1 MKSLSIRYKLLGIFF
16 TVIICISVV
25 ISIKSIHAINKL
37 TDASIKDFT
46 KKAYDNKANEL
57 KNYVSVALK
66 SVESY
71 HNRTSPAKIKAEVSD
86 ELKKQTNMIL
96 SILDNQYKT
105 YKNII
110 PQEALKNRLKEII
123 NHTRYGKNGYFWIND
138 LNSVIVTH
146 PIKPKLNGKNLYK
159 FQDKNGKQIF
169 KEFSDVCKQN
179 SEGFVDY
186 VWPKPGFDKPQQKVS
201 YVKLF
206 KPYGWV
212 IGTGSYLDDVTS
224 SMQKEA
230 LKTVSKMRYGKNG
243 YFWIHDKKPYMVMH
257 PIKPSL
263 NGKDLSNIKD
273 PNGVYLFNE
282 MVKVVNTKSEGIV
295 KYSWQKGSDSSNIAP
310 KLSYVKEFKSWGWI
324 IGTGAYIDDIDAK
337 IESMKQES
345 QEQIESVIL
354 EIIILSSVI
363 AIVTL
368 MLVHFIATK
377 TIITPI
383 NKLNDGLQDLIRN
396 NSVSSTRVQKESDDE
411 LGEIVDSFNNYLN
424 KIEDGIKD
432 DNRLINETKLVI
444 SKVKSGNYSTYI
456 NQHTSNYSLEEFKD
470 SVNSMID
477 STQQHFINMKN
488 VLEEYAKYDFRKE
501 LKLKGIDSGS
511 AFDKVIKDINFLR
524 EAITN
529 MLIQNKQTGLTLENS
544 SNELLGNVTILNTS
558 SNEAAA
564 SLEQIAASLEQM
576 QANISN
582 NTSNVVQMATLA
594 SSVTSSVNDGQ
605 SLASQTT
612 VAMDDINNEVKA
624 INESITVIDQI
635 SFQTN
640 ILSLNAAVEAATA
653 GEAGKGFA
661 VVAGEVR
668 NLASRSAEAANE
680 IKSLVE
686 NATSK
691 ANIGK
696 GIADNMIDGYSQ
708 LHSSISKTLSLIN
721 SVEISTKEQLSGI
734 EQITEAVNSL
744 DKQTQQNASIALKT
758 KSIAD
763 STYELAT
770 QVVNDANS
778 KEFVGKNIRL

>member
-1 MKSLSIRYKLLGIFF
+1 MKNISIRYKLLGIFIA
-16 TVIICISVV
+16 VIICISVI
-25 ISIKSIHAINKL
+25 ISIKSIHAINEL
-37 TDASIKDFT
+37 TNASIEDFS
-46 KKAYDNKANEL
+46 KKAYADKENEL
-57 KNYVSVALK
+57 NNYVSVALK

-71 HNRTSPAKIKAEVSD
+71 YKRTSPEKIRVEVSD

-96 SILDNQYKT
+96 SILNNQYKT
-105 YKNII
+105 YKNVMS
-110 PQEALKNRLKEII
+110 QEALKKRLKEII
-123 NHTRYGKNGYFWIND
+123 NHTRYGNSGYFWVND

-146 PIKPKLNGKNLYK
+146 PIKPRLNGKNLYNFK
-159 FQDKNGKQIF
+159 DKNGKQIF
-169 KEFSDVCKQN
+169 KEFSAVCKQN

-186 VWPKPGFDKPQQKVS
+186 VWPKPGFDKPQQKIS

-224 SMQKEA
+224 HMQKEA
-230 LKTVSKMRYGKNG
+230 LKTVSKMSYGKNG
-243 YFWIHDKKPYMVMH
+243 YFWVNDKKPSMIMH
-257 PIKPSL
+257 PIKPRL
-263 NGKDLSNIKD
+263 NGKNLSQVKD
-273 PNGVYLFNE
+273 PNGVYLFNK
-282 MVKVVNTKSEGIV
+282 MVEVVNRNSEGIV

-310 KLSYVKEFKSWGWI
+310 KLSYVKEFKPWGWI

-337 IESMKQES
+337 IESMKQEA
-345 QEQIESVIL
+345 QKQIESIVF
-354 EIIILSSVI
+354 EIIILSLVI
-363 AIVTL
+363 VVITL
-368 MLVHFIATK
+368 ILVHIVATK

-383 NKLNDGLQDLIRN
+383 NKLNDGLKDLISN
-396 NSVSSTRVQKESDDE
+396 NSTNSTRVHKDSNDE
-411 LGEIVDSFNNYLN
+411 LGKIVDSFNKYLS
-424 KIEDGIKD
+424 KIEKGIED
-432 DNRLINETKLVI
+432 DNKLIDETKQVI

-456 NQHTSNYSLEEFKD
+456 NHHTSNYSLEEFKD
-470 SVNSMID
+470 SVNGMID
-477 STQQHFINMKN
+477 STQQHFISMKSI
-488 VLEEYAKYDFRKE
+488 LEDYAKYDFRQE
-501 LKLKGIDSGS
+501 LRLTGIDNGS
-511 AFDKVIKDINFLR
+511 AFDKVIQDINFLR

-529 MLIQNKQTGLTLENS
+529 MLIQNKQTGTTLENS
-544 SNELLGNVTILNTS
+544 SNELLNNVTILNTS

-594 SSVTSSVNDGQ
+594 SSVTSSVDDGQ

-635 SFQTN
+635 AFQTN

-691 ANIGK
+691 ANVGK

-708 LHSSISKTLSLIN
+708 LHSSISQTLSLIN
-721 SVEISTKEQLSGI
+721 SVEVSTKEQLSGI

-778 KEFVGKNIRL
+778 KEFIGK

>member
-1 MKSLSIRYKLLGIFF
+1 MKNISIRYKLLGIFIA
-16 TVIICISVV
+16 VIICISVI
-25 ISIKSIHAINKL
+25 ISIKSIRAINEL
-37 TDASIKDFT
+37 TNASIEDFS
-46 KKAYDNKANEL
+46 KKAYADKENEL
-57 KNYVSVALK
+57 NNYVSVALK

-71 HNRTSPAKIKAEVSD
+71 YKRTSPEKIRVEVSD

-96 SILDNQYKT
+96 SILNNQYKT
-105 YKNII
+105 YKNVMS
-110 PQEALKNRLKEII
+110 QEALKKRLKEII
-123 NHTRYGKNGYFWIND
+123 NHTRYGNSGYFWVND

-146 PIKPKLNGKNLYK
+146 PIKPRLNGKNLYNFK
-159 FQDKNGKQIF
+159 DKNGKQIF
-169 KEFSDVCKQN
+169 KEFSAVCKQN

-186 VWPKPGFDKPQQKVS
+186 VWPKPGFDKPQQKIS

-224 SMQKEA
+224 HMQKEA
-230 LKTVSKMRYGKNG
+230 LKTVSKMSYGKNG
-243 YFWIHDKKPYMVMH
+243 YFWINDKKPAMVMH
-257 PIKPSL
+257 PFKPSL
-263 NGKDLSNIKD
+263 NGKDLSNVKD

-282 MVKVVNTKSEGIV
+282 MVNVVNTKSEGIV

-310 KLSYVKEFKSWGWI
+310 KLSYVKEFKPWGWI

-337 IESMKQES
+337 IESMKQEA
-345 QEQIESVIL
+345 QKQIESIVF
-354 EIIILSSVI
+354 EIIILSLVI
-363 AIVTL
+363 VVITL
-368 MLVHFIATK
+368 ILVHIVATK

-383 NKLNDGLQDLIRN
+383 NKLNDGLKDLISN
-396 NSVSSTRVQKESDDE
+396 NSTNSTRVHKDSNDE
-411 LGEIVDSFNNYLN
+411 LGEIVDSFNKYLS
-424 KIEDGIKD
+424 KIEKGIED
-432 DNRLINETKLVI
+432 DNKLIDETKQVI

-456 NQHTSNYSLEEFKD
+456 NHHTSNYSLEEFKN
-470 SVNSMID
+470 SVNGMID
-477 STQQHFINMKN
+477 STQQHFVSMKDI
-488 VLEEYAKYDFRKE
+488 LEEYAKYDFRQE
-501 LKLKGIDSGS
+501 LRLTGIDNGS
-511 AFDKVIKDINFLR
+511 AFDKVIQDINFLR

-529 MLIQNKQTGLTLENS
+529 MLIQNKQTGTTLENS
-544 SNELLGNVTILNTS
+544 SNELLNNVTILNTS

-594 SSVTSSVNDGQ
+594 SSVTSSVDDGQ

-635 SFQTN
+635 AFQTN

-691 ANIGK
+691 ANVGK

-708 LHSSISKTLSLIN
+708 LHSSISQTLSLIN
-721 SVEISTKEQLSGI
+721 SVEVSTKEQLSGI

-778 KEFVGKNIRL
+778 KEFIGK